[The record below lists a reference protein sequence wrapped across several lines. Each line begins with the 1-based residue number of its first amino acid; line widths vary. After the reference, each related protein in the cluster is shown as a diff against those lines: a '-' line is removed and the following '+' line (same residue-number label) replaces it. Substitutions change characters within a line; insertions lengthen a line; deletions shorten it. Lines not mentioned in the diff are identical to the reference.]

1 MKDSANLW
9 QDLVSTAVVGT
20 HGNSSRIPPAS
31 GKLGKFLSRLP
42 ASDSEG
48 TLLGAA
54 AARLLHRIAGKK
66 PLKDERPLPY
76 PCESDSQP
84 WCSPR
89 AADSLAWILM
99 GKYPKML
106 PEWLLFAAK
115 AGVRLPEEYLPAI
128 LEIGREQPELRSA
141 ILPVLGKRGRWLAAQ
156 NTDWNYAAGE
166 DDKTIWET
174 GTLDARILLLQR
186 LGAENPA
193 AIRDRVA
200 AIWAEEKAENKAAI
214 LETFKIGLSM
224 ADEPFLETCLDDINP
239 DVQRV
244 AADLLARLPSSR
256 LVARMIPRVSPLM
269 IFSKDKEFYIDID
282 VMVDCD
288 DEMVR
293 DGINPEA
300 PDTWGEDSWYLIQ
313 LLAAIP
319 PSFWSQSW
327 GISPAEIV
335 PKISD
340 IYEGWDLAVMSGWAG
355 AAARYEDADLAE
367 ALLRVYD
374 IVSELYYDNYIEED
388 LNVKALLDMLPL
400 KRRDA
405 LMIDFLQSEEG
416 LDFNSRELLP
426 LCRYPWSIELS
437 RALLEAVRR
446 YMASGDTNYLEAT
459 RAILINVAAPVMS
472 LDIIDEA
479 SALLAEFADRS
490 DWARILDELL
500 GSLEFRRDALAA
512 IVNS

>member
-1 MKDSANLW
+1 MKNSANLW
-9 QDLVSTAVVGT
+9 QDLVSAAVVGT
-20 HGNSSRIPPAS
+20 HRNSSKIPPAS
-31 GKLGKFLSRLP
+31 GKLGKFLSRLE
-42 ASDSEG
+42 ASDREG
-48 TLLGAA
+48 ALLGAA
-54 AARLLHRIAGKK
+54 AARVLHRIAGKK
-66 PLKDERPLPY
+66 PLKDERSLPY

-84 WCSPR
+84 CCSPR
-89 AADSLAWILM
+89 AADFLNWILIE
-99 GKYPKML
+99 KYPQML
-106 PEWLLFAAK
+106 PEWLQFAAT
-115 AGVRLPEEYLPAI
+115 AGVRVPENYLPAI
-128 LEIGREQPELRSA
+128 LEIGREQPEMRSA

-156 NTDWNYAAGE
+156 NPDWNYAAGE

-174 GTLDARILLLQR
+174 GSLDARILLLQR
-186 LGAENPA
+186 LGAENPDV
-193 AIRDRVA
+193 IRERVA
-200 AIWAEEKAENKAAI
+200 AIWAEEAAENKAAI

-224 ADEPFLETCLDDINP
+224 ADEPFLETCLDEINP
-239 DVQRV
+239 DVRRV

-269 IFSKDKEFYIDID
+269 IFTKEKEFYIDID

-319 PSFWSQSW
+319 PSFWSKSW

-355 AAARYEDADLAE
+355 AAARYGDADLAE
-367 ALLRVYD
+367 ALLRAYA
-374 IVSELYYDNYIEED
+374 IASELYYDNCVDED
-388 LNVKALLDMLPL
+388 FNIQALIDVLPL
-400 KRRDA
+400 PRRDA
-405 LMIDFLQSEEG
+405 LMVSFLQSEEG

-446 YMASGDTNYLEAT
+446 YIATGETQHLEAT
-459 RAILINVAAPVMS
+459 RAILINVAAPVIS
-472 LDIIDEA
+472 LDIIEET
-479 SALLAEFADRS
+479 SALLAEVKEHP
-490 DWARILDELL
+490 DWAAVLHELL
-500 GSLEFRRDALAA
+500 SALEFRRKM
-512 IVNS
+512 ITM